1 MNKRIE
7 KKISRKGMTKEGKVF
22 FNRIKTY
29 QRILDEL
36 DKTCLGIMREMH
48 VKSED
53 LIKYSEFCGET
64 PTYQETN
71 GPYSKYEFKFE
82 GIRYFSLFSKEE
94 EYEFFNKSS
103 RSDDTIEIN
112 GVKYKK
118 AD

>member
-7 KKISRKGMTKEGKVF
+7 KKISRKGMSKEGKVF

-36 DKTCLGIMREMH
+36 DQTCLGIRHELH
-48 VKSED
+48 VESEAF
-53 LIKYSEFCGET
+53 IKYSEFCGET
-64 PTYQETN
+64 PTYRDTSGHYAE
-71 GPYSKYEFKFE
+71 YEFKFE